1 MKKAM
6 TFLLLAAFALA
17 CVPALA
23 AAVDAAADTTTAA
36 AADAALPT
44 VEKTVYKGFGYVE
57 VDFVQDVN
65 YENPTVSVT
74 DAAGSAVEAVIVSL
88 DDDDLTFQ
96 ITGFA
101 ADADY
106 SFAVSGVRVGRSG
119 AYGDVTGTFTVPP
132 EGAAVIQK
140 VEYDEDDR
148 EIDIEFS
155 ALTQY
160 EAPSVQVVAADGTVI
175 TATVRD
181 WDEDSIDAR
190 LDAPLTLGAEY
201 TLTVTGVRASA
212 DAQFGTA
219 ETSFTAYDD

>member
-1 MKKAM
+1 MKKIIV
-6 TFLLLAAFALA
+6 TLLLAALVLA
-17 CVPALA
+17 AVPALA
-23 AAVDAAADTTTAA
+23 QNAFTAADGGIVPTIQHTTY
-36 AADAALPT
+36 
-44 VEKTVYKGFGYVE
+44 EGFGFVE
-57 VDFVQDVN
+57 VDFLQDVN

-74 DAAGSAVEAVIVSL
+74 DASGAPVTAAIVQL

-96 ITGFA
+96 ITDFA
-101 ADADY
+101 ANATY
-106 SFAVSGVRVGRSG
+106 NFTISGVRVGRNGSYTSVSG
-119 AYGDVTGTFTVPP
+119 KFTVPL
-132 EGAAVIQK
+132 EGAAVIKK
-140 VEYDEDDR
+140 VEYDRDDR